1 MALEG
6 EYDRAKM
13 GSSVALKCEE
23 KDKDASP
30 TTMCKVIEMLL
41 HHENNC

>member
-1 MALEG
+1 MALDG
-6 EYDRAKM
+6 EYDRAEM
-13 GSSVALKCEE
+13 GSSLALKCVE

-30 TTMCKVIEMLL
+30 PMSKVVEMLL

>member
-13 GSSVALKCEE
+13 GSSVALKCVE

-30 TTMCKVIEMLL
+30 TVCKFVEMLL